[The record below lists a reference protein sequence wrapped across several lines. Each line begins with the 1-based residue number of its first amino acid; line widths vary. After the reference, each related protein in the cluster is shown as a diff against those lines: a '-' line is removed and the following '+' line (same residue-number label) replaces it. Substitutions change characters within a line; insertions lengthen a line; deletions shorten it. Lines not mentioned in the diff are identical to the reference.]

1 MAIEIVDQVNG
12 WLKTAMSA
20 IFHPTAKP
28 GNNLQQIIMS
38 ETRDFGPSVLT
49 GGQLHKINSATATL
63 VANEIIATAPVVQQV
78 LKGSVTQ
85 AIAFLAAG
93 ICGESRFDP
102 CAINPNLN
110 KYFRGESIQE
120 AFWRHDLGI
129 AQFSA
134 RVLCSDPSMKG
145 LTNSEIQLK
154 AEDIKFAI
162 PHFAALVAKLITD
175 TKAETDADPGILKN
189 VPINAYLI
197 LATEAYNTG
206 FTGAKN
212 LTALA
217 KGNWTYGSNWLSK
230 TADYIKILQG

>member
-85 AIAFLAAG
+85 AIVARQTKGYAAP
-93 ICGESRFDP
+93 IRWN
-102 CAINPNLN
+102 A
-110 KYFRGESIQE
+110 
-120 AFWRHDLGI
+120 
-129 AQFSA
+129 
-134 RVLCSDPSMKG
+134 
-145 LTNSEIQLK
+145 TNG
-154 AEDIKFAI
+154 
-162 PHFAALVAKLITD
+162 AAV
-175 TKAETDADPGILKN
+175 
-189 VPINAYLI
+189 
-197 LATEAYNTG
+197 
-206 FTGAKN
+206 
-212 LTALA
+212 
-217 KGNWTYGSNWLSK
+217 GSNRREHP
-230 TADYIKILQG
+230 